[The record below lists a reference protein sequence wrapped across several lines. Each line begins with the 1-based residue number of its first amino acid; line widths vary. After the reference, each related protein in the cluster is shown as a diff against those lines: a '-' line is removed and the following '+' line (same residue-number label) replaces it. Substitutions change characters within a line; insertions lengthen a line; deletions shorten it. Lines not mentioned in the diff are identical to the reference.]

1 MPPPSRTR
9 LSSSD
14 VAMALV
20 ICVWGT
26 NYVVVKQSL
35 DAFPP
40 LAFMALRFG
49 LAAAAML
56 GVLLWLEGWPR
67 LSWRTWAALGL
78 LGLVGNTAY
87 QLCFVVG
94 LSRTTAA
101 NSGLLSAVTPV
112 LVAALAVAFK
122 LERLTRPL
130 LVGLALALCGGLLVV
145 ASRGPELSADT
156 RVGDALILCGSL
168 TWALYTVGVKALGDA
183 LSPLQVTAL
192 TMLAGTP
199 ALLVIGAPTVAAMD
213 LGRPSALAWA
223 GVAYSALVP
232 LVVAYVVWNRSVRSV
247 GSARTALYNCGIPVV
262 AGLTAWAVRGERP
275 TWVQAL
281 GAVLVI
287 TGVLLSRR
295 QPAPV
300 PPPEG

>member
-1 MPPPSRTR
+1 
-9 LSSSD
+9 
-14 VAMALV
+14 MALV

-56 GVLLWLEGWPR
+56 VVLLWLEGWPR
-67 LSWRTWAALGL
+67 LTLRTWAALAA

-112 LVAALAVAFK
+112 IVATLAVAFR

-130 LVGLALALCGGLLVV
+130 LVGLGLALCGGLLVV

-156 RVGDALILCGSL
+156 RVGDALILCGSF
-168 TWALYTVGVKALGDA
+168 TWALYTVGVKALGTG

-192 TMLAGTP
+192 TMLLGAP
-199 ALLVIGAPTVAAMD
+199 ALLLAGGPAVAAMD
-213 LGRPSALAWA
+213 LSRPSALAWA

-232 LVVAYVVWNRSVRSV
+232 LVAAYVVWNRSVRTV
-247 GSARTALYNCGIPVV
+247 GTARTALYNCGIPVV

-287 TGVLLSRR
+287 TGVVLSRR
-295 QPAPV
+295 QPVPA